1 MIELKEDSIIFSID
15 SKDVYDLP
23 FLWFRDNC
31 QCDECRITETQEKQ
45 FLLNTVPL
53 DIKPVNIDSLLEMMM
68 NGAIAYYRTSSAQ
81 NVGEDKDSKKRQR
94 AAVEA
99 YAKSQKIQIVSE
111 FYDTAV
117 AGKKNIEDRE
127 AMAEL
132 LLFAEEEKVSMVLV
146 ESADRFARDLMVQ
159 EIGFRMLKDKGIHL
173 VPVNAPDLFI
183 DGDPTRKL
191 IRQVLGAVAEF
202 EKENLVLKLR
212 AARQRK
218 KRLTG
223 EKVEGRKSV
232 TENYPELETAA
243 KRISRRRR
251 NGKPITIKGI
261 SEDLHAEGFT
271 TKSGGALSTKTIWT
285 LLNTRKKF

>member
-1 MIELKEDSIIFSID
+1 
-15 SKDVYDLP
+15 
-23 FLWFRDNC
+23 
-31 QCDECRITETQEKQ
+31 
-45 FLLNTVPL
+45 
-53 DIKPVNIDSLLEMMM
+53 M

-132 LLFAEEEKVSMVLV
+132 LLFAEEEKISMVLV

-159 EIGFRMLKDKGIHL
+159 EIGFRMLNEKGIHL

-191 IRQVLGAVAEF
+191 IRQVLAVAEF
-202 EKENLVLKLR
+202 ERESGSQAQGSKTEKEATHWR
-212 AARQRK
+212 ESRRQK
-218 KRLTG
+218 ICHQ
-223 EKVEGRKSV
+223 
-232 TENYPELETAA
+232 NYPELETAA

>member
-1 MIELKEDSIIFSID
+1 
-15 SKDVYDLP
+15 
-23 FLWFRDNC
+23 
-31 QCDECRITETQEKQ
+31 
-45 FLLNTVPL
+45 
-53 DIKPVNIDSLLEMMM
+53 
-68 NGAIAYYRTSSAQ
+68 
-81 NVGEDKDSKKRQR
+81 
-94 AAVEA
+94 
-99 YAKSQKIQIVSE
+99 
-111 FYDTAV
+111 
-117 AGKKNIEDRE
+117 
-127 AMAEL
+127 
-132 LLFAEEEKVSMVLV
+132 
-146 ESADRFARDLMVQ
+146 
-159 EIGFRMLKDKGIHL
+159 ML
-173 VPVNAPDLFI
+173 NAPDLFI

-218 KRLTG
+218 RRLTG

-271 TKSGGALSTKTIWT
+271 TKSGGALSTKTVWT

>member
-1 MIELKEDSIIFSID
+1 
-15 SKDVYDLP
+15 
-23 FLWFRDNC
+23 
-31 QCDECRITETQEKQ
+31 
-45 FLLNTVPL
+45 
-53 DIKPVNIDSLLEMMM
+53 M
-68 NGAIAYYRTSSAQ
+68 NEAIAYYRTSSAQ

-99 YAKSQKIQIVSE
+99 YAKSQRIQIVSE

-117 AGKKNIEDRE
+117 TGKKNVEDRE

-132 LLFAEEEKVSMVLV
+132 LLFAEEEKISMVLV

-173 VPVNAPDLFI
+173 VPVNAPDLFL

-223 EKVEGRKSV
+223 KKVEGRKSV

-251 NGKPITIKGI
+251 NGKAITIKGI
-261 SEDLHAEGFT
+261 SEDLHTEGFT
-271 TKSGGALSTKTIWT
+271 TKSGGTLSTKTVWT
-285 LLNTRKKF
+285 ILNGKRKFSQAAEMKQVKF

>member
-1 MIELKEDSIIFSID
+1 MSE
-15 SKDVYDLP
+15 
-23 FLWFRDNC
+23 
-31 QCDECRITETQEKQ
+31 
-45 FLLNTVPL
+45 
-53 DIKPVNIDSLLEMMM
+53 
-68 NGAIAYYRTSSAQ
+68 AIAYYRTSSAQ

-99 YAKSQKIQIVSE
+99 YAKSQRIQIVSE

-132 LLFAEEEKVSMVLV
+132 LLFAEEENISMVLV

-159 EIGFRMLKDKGIHL
+159 EIGFRMLKEKGIHL
-173 VPVNAPDLFI
+173 VPVNAPDLFL

-223 EKVEGRKSV
+223 KKVEGRKSV
-232 TENYPELETAA
+232 TVNYPELETAA

-251 NGKPITIKGI
+251 NGKPISIKGI
-261 SEDLHAEGFT
+261 SEDLHLEGFT
-271 TKSGGALSTKTIWT
+271 TKSGGALSTKTVWT
-285 LLNTRKKF
+285 ILNKKRKFSQASEMEPVKV